1 MRYVL
6 RYQVSDIRWGSCSDV
21 REDHTFYLLL
31 FWIGLWFE
39 REIDFAG
46 FRILTELRLAWDLS
60 VGICIFIYFYFS
72 SSSPL
77 LIETESC
84 RSSFDVK

>member
-46 FRILTELRLAWDLS
+46 FRILTE
-60 VGICIFIYFYFS
+60 VGYQYQYPQLQIFV
-72 SSSPL
+72 
-77 LIETESC
+77 C
-84 RSSFDVK
+84 